1 MIHALKTKSC
11 YFWTVRNKIKTFEIR
26 VNDRNYQVN
35 DCLLLKEIDE
45 NNNFTGQKILVRIT
59 YICPYL
65 QQDNILVLGI
75 I

>member
-11 YFWTVRNKIKTFEIR
+11 YFWAVRNKIKTFEIR